1 MASLINLILAAVL
14 LKQHPTA
21 PSGVSTMPTTLD
33 IDTLRSLL
41 AIVELKSF
49 SRAAERIGR
58 SQSAISLQIAR
69 LEAMV
74 GHPLLKRAR
83 GRVVGPT
90 AKGAE
95 LVAHARDIITLNE
108 RAVAA
113 MRQPH
118 PGERIR
124 LGVPAD
130 FLERDFASTI
140 GEIRARFPDARLSL
154 RTDLSARLA
163 EDVGHGR
170 LDLAFYKRAPSN
182 AANAAIAF
190 EPMAWFGKTAAQDRS
205 DAAIPLV
212 AFADGCA
219 YRDEAL
225 RSLRLG
231 GREWA
236 MACEAGSLSALV
248 GAVRAGLGYAALPV
262 RLGMRKSLR
271 PASDLADLP
280 QLNAVELALDIAE
293 GCDLPV
299 ARAIGSIIAERCALA

>member
-1 MASLINLILAAVL
+1 L
-14 LKQHPTA
+14 
-21 PSGVSTMPTTLD
+21 
-33 IDTLRSLL
+33 
-41 AIVELKSF
+41 
-49 SRAAERIGR
+49 GR

-69 LEAMV
+69 LEAVV
-74 GHPLLKRAR
+74 GHPLLERAR
-83 GRVVGPT
+83 GRVLGPT
-90 AKGAE
+90 TRGAE
-95 LVAHARDIITLNE
+95 LLAHARDIIALNE

-113 MRQPH
+113 MRTPH
-118 PGERIR
+118 SGGRIR

-154 RTDLSARLA
+154 RTGLSARLA

-182 AANAAIAF
+182 AAGAAIAF
-190 EPMAWFGKTAAQDRS
+190 EPMAWFGKAAMS
-205 DAAIPLV
+205 DATVPLV

-225 RSLRLG
+225 RSLHLG
-231 GREWA
+231 GREWTI
-236 MACEAGSLSALV
+236 ACEAGSLSALV
-248 GAVRAGLGYAALPV
+248 GAVKAGLGYAALPV

-271 PASDLADLP
+271 RASDLADLP

-293 GCDLPV
+293 DCNLPV
-299 ARAIGSIIAERCALA
+299 ARAIGGIIAQRCALA